1 MKLRISS
8 KLASVYSEV
17 NVVDSDGAL
26 RFSTMTDPLSS
37 PQVTRLLDESGQ
49 EVARY
54 STARA
59 DARERK
65 HRIVMA
71 DGTSFTATR
80 RFRVSASTSESTI
93 RVAGSDWV
101 VLTQRAWSSRFEI
114 RTEGDRV
121 LARAKQLQA
130 LRGDA
135 YDVDI
140 KDEEH
145 LVEMLLLS
153 LIARSVIRGDAPS
166 PVWAPSR

>member
-17 NVVDSDGAL
+17 NVVDADGAL

-54 STARA
+54 STARGA
-59 DARERK
+59 YVRERK

-80 RFRVSASTSESTI
+80 KFRVSASSEREHHQGRRLRLG
-93 RVAGSDWV
+93 RVDAARMEQQVRDPHGG
-101 VLTQRAWSSRFEI
+101 E
-114 RTEGDRV
+114 RV

-145 LVEMLLLS
+145 LVGCS
-153 LIARSVIRGDAPS
+153 SCR
-166 PVWAPSR
+166 